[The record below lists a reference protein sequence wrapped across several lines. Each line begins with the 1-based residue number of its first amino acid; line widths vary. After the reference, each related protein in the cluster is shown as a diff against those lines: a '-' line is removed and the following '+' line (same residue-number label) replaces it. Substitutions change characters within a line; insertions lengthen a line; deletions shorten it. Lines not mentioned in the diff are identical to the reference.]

1 MKKILENYDVK
12 LVLLTKDKIEMIR
25 QWRNSSKISQYMEY
39 REEITPQMQKKWFES
54 INNDKNLYYIIIYKN
69 VEVGLINIKDIDKE
83 KSEGESG
90 VFIYEDRFLNSDI
103 SYRAHLCLFDYY
115 FIDLNYKKLHAHVLA
130 SNKRASRL
138 TLFMGYKLVSET
150 EFILSRE
157 DYLNNSNRSRFI
169 NKFIKLRNS
178 KND

>member
-1 MKKILENYDVK
+1 
-12 LVLLTKDKIEMIR
+12 
-25 QWRNSSKISQYMEY
+25 MEY